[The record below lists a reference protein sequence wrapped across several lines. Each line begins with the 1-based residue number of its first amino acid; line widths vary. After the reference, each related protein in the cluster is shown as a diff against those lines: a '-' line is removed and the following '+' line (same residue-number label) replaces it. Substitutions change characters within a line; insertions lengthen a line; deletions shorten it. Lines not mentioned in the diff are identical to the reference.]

1 MELDKRKLQNV
12 ATQARERLSDKLGDL
27 WWFLLIRGLLAVA
40 VGVVALFWP
49 KATLVLLI
57 RLIGLYV
64 LFDGIVSLLGV
75 YRSREFGSN
84 LAPGLISVV
93 IGLILL
99 FWPDVTGRL
108 LLVIVGIWA
117 LIQGVVLFLAGRQT
131 AANDPAR
138 NLKMTIGVGAA
149 IVGLILFIWP
159 GTGAVA
165 ISWAIGI
172 AALLIGALL
181 IYLALRLRQANQRVD
196 NLKRT

>member
-12 ATQARERLSDKLGDL
+12 ATQTRERLSDKLGDL

-138 NLKMTIGVGAA
+138 SLKMTIGVGAA

-181 IYLALRLRQANQRVD
+181 IYLALRLRQVNQRVD